1 MRAGLS
7 GSAPGD
13 WFTQE
18 QMLAEAS
25 RAGFDANRA
34 LIERWVGHGL
44 IDQARTIGGGPKRG
58 VLRGWPENQRQL
70 WLTMLDKRRQTDSP
84 QTLANV
90 PVSIWLIWG
99 EDYVPLRQVRRAL
112 ETNSEVRSNSPR
124 HDYPRAA
131 RKLVRD
137 LARSDAHPRAKD
149 ALIDALIHAARDR
162 RFDDEKIAPLVDRV
176 VGPADSSAQADGPR
190 VFGILKAQWAAR
202 THFYEFK
209 DGHFRWARMFLVSAQ
224 ADYERVRPLLASD
237 PRFGKLHEP
246 YDLDH
251 VANRACR
258 DMLLVLGMAIVAPPG
273 PQMPMPLTLDPWL
286 EGRGHISTTVE
297 VERSPLWLP
306 DGQVRGH
313 LKVEVTVTIDPV
325 A

>member
-7 GSAPGD
+7 DSAPGD

-44 IDQARTIGGGPKRG
+44 VDQAQTLGGGPKRG
-58 VLRGWPENQRQL
+58 VLRGWPENQRRL

-84 QTLANV
+84 
-90 PVSIWLIWG
+90 
-99 EDYVPLRQVRRAL
+99 RA
-112 ETNSEVRSNSPR
+112 S
-124 HDYPRAA
+124 

-137 LARSDAHPRAKD
+137 LARSDADPRAKD
-149 ALIDALIHAARDR
+149 ALIDALVHAAQDR

-202 THFYEFK
+202 TPFYEFK
-209 DGHFRWARMFLVSAQ
+209 DGHFLWARMFLVSAQ

-313 LKVEVTVTIDPV
+313 LKIEVAVTIDPV